1 MPDGSIERPLQGT
14 NPELGRR
21 ARNEEVKGRELFGE
35 LSVLSP
41 PPLALFA
48 VTRVYSVLECVMGVA
63 VLPRN
68 LSRLPAFP
76 HDLVQWLTG
85 LREALDQ
92 ICDRESQTE
101 AITQRHESG
110 YGSEG

>member
-1 MPDGSIERPLQGT
+1 
-14 NPELGRR
+14 
-21 ARNEEVKGRELFGE
+21 
-35 LSVLSP
+35 
-41 PPLALFA
+41 
-48 VTRVYSVLECVMGVA
+48 MGVA